1 MSSPSLRKKSNE
13 IIYQA
18 ARCTDVGVSVII
30 FTVIIMSLYSLLY
43 DLTQLSFLDMSESFF
58 NTFLSRS
65 LGLVVGLEFIKMLCK
80 HTAETVVEVL
90 MFAIARQMV
99 VEHLATFETLIGVL
113 AIAIL
118 FFIRKYLLIHDP
130 RDHQI
135 PDKL

>member
-13 IIYQA
+13 VIYQA
-18 ARCTDVGVSVII
+18 ARCTEVVVSVII
-30 FTVIIMSLYSLLY
+30 FTVIIISLFSLLY

>member
-18 ARCTDVGVSVII
+18 ARCTEVVVSVII
-30 FTVIIMSLYSLLY
+30 FTVIIISLFSLLY

-65 LGLVVGLEFIKMLCK
+65 QGLVVGLEFIKMLCK

>member
-13 IIYQA
+13 INYQA
-18 ARCTDVGVSVII
+18 ARCTEVVVSVII
-30 FTVIIMSLYSLLY
+30 FTVIIISLFSLLY

>member
-18 ARCTDVGVSVII
+18 ARCTEVVVSVII
-30 FTVIIMSLYSLLY
+30 FTVIIISLFSLLY

-118 FFIRKYLLIHDP
+118 FFIRKYLLTHDP

>member
-18 ARCTDVGVSVII
+18 ARCTEVVVSVII
-30 FTVIIMSLYSLLY
+30 FTVIIISLFSLLY

-118 FFIRKYLLIHDP
+118 FFSRKYLLIHDP

>member
-18 ARCTDVGVSVII
+18 ARCTEVVVSVII
-30 FTVIIMSLYSLLY
+30 FTVIIISLFSLLY

-99 VEHLATFETLIGVL
+99 VEHLTTFETLIGVL

>member
-18 ARCTDVGVSVII
+18 ARCTEVVVSVII
-30 FTVIIMSLYSLLY
+30 FTVIIISLFSLLY

-135 PDKL
+135 TDKL

>member
-18 ARCTDVGVSVII
+18 ARCTEVVVSVII
-30 FTVIIMSLYSLLY
+30 FTVIIISLFSLLY

-135 PDKL
+135 RDKL

>member
-18 ARCTDVGVSVII
+18 ARCTEVVVSVII
-30 FTVIIMSLYSLLY
+30 FTVIIISLFSLLY

-99 VEHLATFETLIGVL
+99 VEHLTTFKTLIGVL

>member
-18 ARCTDVGVSVII
+18 ARCTEVVVSVII
-30 FTVIIMSLYSLLY
+30 FTVIIISRFSLLY

-118 FFIRKYLLIHDP
+118 FIIRKYLLIHDP